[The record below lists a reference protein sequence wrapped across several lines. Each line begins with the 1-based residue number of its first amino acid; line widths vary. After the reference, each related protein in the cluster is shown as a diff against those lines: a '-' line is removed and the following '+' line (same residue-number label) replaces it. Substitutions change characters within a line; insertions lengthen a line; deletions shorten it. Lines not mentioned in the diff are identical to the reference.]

1 MSSDNVPTVGP
12 PTGISSQ
19 THDDPPHPLDADW
32 KMRVD
37 GQTYGPYSGHQL
49 EGFVTEGRL
58 ELHTEVQRAGG
69 GDWLPAQSDTTL
81 ARLFAKHHLPPATSR
96 RGSSEPPITA
106 GDRSTIVNVHNSVST
121 PYLAGV
127 VDVGADKSPGVALL
141 LSLLLVGG
149 GQMYNGE
156 VGKGFLML
164 FGCILLWVVFLG
176 WIINIWSMIDAYSHA
191 KTLRNKYQLH
201 LAQVRAM

>member
-1 MSSDNVPTVGP
+1 MPSDKVPTVGP
-12 PTGISSQ
+12 ATGLTNQ
-19 THDDPPHPLDADW
+19 THGDPPHPLDGEW

-37 GQTYGPYSGHQL
+37 GQIYGPYSGRQL
-49 EGFVTEGRL
+49 EVFVTEGRL
-58 ELHTEVQRAGG
+58 EQHTEVQRVGG
-69 GDWLPAQSDTTL
+69 VDWLPARSDTTL
-81 ARLFAKHHLPPATSR
+81 AHLFSKHNLPPATSR
-96 RGSSEPPITA
+96 RGSSEPTNTA

-121 PYLAGV
+121 PYVAAI

-141 LSLLLVGG
+141 LSLLLVGA

-164 FGCILLWVVFLG
+164 FGCILLWLAFLG

-191 KTLRNKYQLH
+191 KTLRNKYHLY
-201 LAQVRAM
+201 LAQTRAM